1 MFVLQLSSTGEVGV
15 TVNMEKVLSKHN
27 GPRELGALVG
37 KHLYIAVLVQEDTG
51 TRTPAADHSETL
63 NTVVLKAGLAR
74 RRSLLPSSSS
84 RHLTG

>member
-27 GPRELGALVG
+27 GPRELGGLVG

-51 TRTPAADHSETL
+51 T
-63 NTVVLKAGLAR
+63 
-74 RRSLLPSSSS
+74 LPVCTCS
-84 RHLTG
+84 